1 MVQCFI
7 KPKVL
12 GIVLYW
18 LSGIDGKTLQFTF
31 NSHLKVMSVHP
42 FTIIL
47 HILLVLVLYANVIP
61 FINVCIFQY

>member
-7 KPKVL
+7 KPEVL

-31 NSHLKVMSVHP
+31 NSHLKVMSVHHLGRGVGLNYGSM
-42 FTIIL
+42 F
-47 HILLVLVLYANVIP
+47 HKA
-61 FINVCIFQY
+61 